1 MDLVV
6 TILTIF
12 LLIALG
18 TIVFLINDAKKK
30 SDSSV
35 LSEQLEEKISNSIES
50 VYAKREEDFKKSSKE
65 NIENIIEPF
74 KKMN

>member
-18 TIVFLINDAKKK
+18 TIVFLINAAKKK
-30 SDSSV
+30 SDYSDF
-35 LSEQLEEKISNSIES
+35 SEQLEEK
-50 VYAKREEDFKKSSKE
+50 
-65 NIENIIEPF
+65 
-74 KKMN
+74 M

>member
-50 VYAKREEDFKKSSKE
+50 VYAERE
-65 NIENIIEPF
+65 
-74 KKMN
+74 